1 MAIDSKTL
9 AFVNFY
15 AAIGTLEKF
24 VEFDLE
30 AAEVAR
36 KQNITVRF
44 NVKGGPDGLVI
55 FKDGKVT
62 VIPYDGRKVDV
73 NLYCNNADKFNKVV
87 DGTAMPLPVKGLIKT
102 LNFMGKKDSPFTV
115 LTDRMAAIMR
125 AKEFQNDEERNLCT
139 KLSFY
144 AMAAGIAEVGN
155 NDPIARYAMER
166 VLDGNIVLGIK
177 DVCYAT
183 LVKKDGKLTV
193 VREKL
198 PGGRA
203 FMTFNTIEVAKG
215 LIDGELDSMACV
227 SSGLLDTRGHMLMLE
242 NINKILNIVPKY
254 LQ

>member
-24 VEFDLE
+24 VEYDQE

-36 KQNITVRF
+36 KQKITVRF

-55 FKDGKVT
+55 FNEGKVS
-62 VIPYDGRKVDV
+62 VIPYDGRRVDV
-73 NLYCNNADKFNKVV
+73 HLYCNSTDKFNKVV
-87 DGTAMPLPVKGLIKT
+87 EGTAMPLPIKGLFKT
-102 LNFMGKKDSPFTV
+102 LKFMGTKDSPFTV

-125 AKEFQNDEERNLCT
+125 AKEFRSEEERNLCT

-166 VLDGNIVLGIK
+166 VLDGNVVMGIK
-177 DVCYAT
+177 DICYAT
-183 LVKKDGKLTV
+183 LIKKDGKLTL
-193 VREKL
+193 VRDRL
-198 PGGRA
+198 AGGRA

-242 NINKILNIVPKY
+242 NVNKILNIVPKY